1 VTARKPLV
9 ATSGTVAEQPAGD
22 SLILPREYA
31 LAGSI
36 TGTSPLVVGAVYL
49 LSGQVLSTSSRAL
62 IGTGAG
68 GTATLNLRRQ
78 TTAVLLSGASWAV
91 TGAIASVVLG
101 SPVTVSNTDWYTIE
115 LSGSAGGTVSL
126 AYGLVLVP

>member
-1 VTARKPLV
+1 MTARKPLV

-101 SPVTVSNTDWYTIE
+101 SPVTVANTDWYTIE

>member
-1 VTARKPLV
+1 MTARKPLV

>member
-1 VTARKPLV
+1 MTARKPLV

-62 IGTGAG
+62 IGTAAG

>member
-101 SPVTVSNTDWYTIE
+101 SPVTVANTDWYTIE